1 MHPAAAVCGCV
12 VVRAR
17 ETRTP
22 RAWDEEDALGEGKE
36 DDDGERDGGG
46 VMGYRRWV
54 L

>member
-1 MHPAAAVCGCV
+1 M
-12 VVRAR
+12 VRAR

-36 DDDGERDGGG
+36 ADNGERDGDG